1 MDFEKLLMGAG
12 FYLKLL
18 RGKGFIKILSFKNSE
33 LITVSSYSSTVNN
46 FISGLGK
53 KTYPQ
58 AFFKETKNGKKIFPM
73 SPYPL

>member
-53 KTYPQ
+53 KNLST
-58 AFFKETKNGKKIFPM
+58 GIF
-73 SPYPL
+73 